1 VLEAVMMNPLRTG
14 LLATLAEMG
23 ADIEVLARRSE
34 GGEEV
39 ADLRVRASSLQGV
52 EVPPER
58 APSMIDEYPV
68 LAVAAAFAQ
77 GTTRMRGLAE
87 LRVKE
92 SDRLAA
98 TGAALIA
105 NGVEVLIEGDDLIV
119 HGKGFVPGGGGIATH
134 MDHRI
139 AMSFLVMGLASRRPV
154 LVDDTAFIATSFP
167 DFLGLMRRLGAQ
179 FG

>member
-1 VLEAVMMNPLRTG
+1 
-14 LLATLAEMG
+14 
-23 ADIEVLARRSE
+23 
-34 GGEEV
+34 
-39 ADLRVRASSLQGV
+39 
-52 EVPPER
+52 
-58 APSMIDEYPV
+58 MIDEYPI

-98 TGAALIA
+98 TAAGLIA
-105 NGVEVLIEGDDLIV
+105 NGIEAQVEGDDLIV
-119 HGKGFVPGGGGIATH
+119 HGKGFVSGGGSVVTH

-139 AMSFLVMGLASRRPV
+139 AMSFLVMGLASRKPV
-154 LVDDTAFIATSFP
+154 AVDDTAFIATSFP
-167 DFLGLMRRLGAQ
+167 DFLGLMRRLGAD